1 MIIAIQSTTV
11 LSDIVLKKVYKDHIA
26 FKQSPAQPGGRVW
39 GSWAETSV
47 RVVFI
52 LN

>member
-1 MIIAIQSTTV
+1 MTIAIQSTTV

-26 FKQSPAQPGGRVW
+26 FKQSPAQPGACV
-39 GSWAETSV
+39 AETSV
-47 RVVFI
+47 GVVFI